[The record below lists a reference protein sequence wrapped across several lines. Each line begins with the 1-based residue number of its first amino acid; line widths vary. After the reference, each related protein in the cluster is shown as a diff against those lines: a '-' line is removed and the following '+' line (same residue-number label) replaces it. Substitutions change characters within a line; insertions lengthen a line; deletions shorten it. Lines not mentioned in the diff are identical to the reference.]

1 MEEHIKTMLP
11 LLNEKQ
17 RRLFLASLANQHGYG
32 GLKKICQIS
41 GYSPHTIIKAKH
53 ELTNNQNNNNTNNT
67 TRIRKKGGGRKKL
80 ENTQPNLPN
89 IIEEII
95 SEKTYGNP
103 ENPLRYTTKSLRNI
117 QQTLQTQHNINISFR
132 TIATKLQT
140 QGYSLQQ
147 NKKMLQIGEKHPD
160 RNIQFEHIN
169 QTAQT
174 FLKEGQPV
182 ISVDTKKK
190 ELIGNF
196 KNNGAEYCKK
206 KEPHKA
212 LDHDFP
218 IKELGKVAPYGVYD
232 VSRNLGFVNL
242 GLSHDTGEF
251 AVASILRWWQT
262 LGVHTY
268 PEALKIFITG
278 DSGGSNGSHLK
289 LWKKQLQEFANI
301 SGLEVVVSHFP
312 LGTSKWNK
320 IEHRMFCFISKN
332 WRGVPLVSVEAVVS
346 LISSTTT
353 SKGLKIV
360 CACDDRCYALG
371 TIVSDEELALLNL
384 ERDKFHGDWN
394 YTIHPK

>member
-1 MEEHIKTMLP
+1 MSHDTIG
-11 LLNEKQ
+11 NI
-17 RRLFLASLANQHGYG
+17 
-32 GLKKICQIS
+32 LKDM
-41 GYSPHTIIKAKH
+41 
-53 ELTNNQNNNNTNNT
+53 
-67 TRIRKKGGGRKKL
+67 
-80 ENTQPNLPN
+80 
-89 IIEEII
+89 
-95 SEKTYGNP
+95 
-103 ENPLRYTTKSLRNI
+103 
-117 QQTLQTQHNINISFR
+117 
-132 TIATKLQT
+132 
-140 QGYSLQQ
+140 GYSLQQ
-147 NKKMLQIGEKHPD
+147 NQKMLQTGEPHPD
-160 RNIQFEHIN
+160 RNAQFEHIN
-169 QTAQT
+169 QTASDFISQ
-174 FLKEGQPV
+174 GQPV

-196 KNNGAEYCKK
+196 KNNGAEYRKK

-212 LDHDFP
+212 FDHDFP

-242 GLSHDTGEF
+242 GLSHDTAEF

-268 PEALKIFITG
+268 PKASKIFITG
-278 DSGGSNGSHLK
+278 DSGGSNGSRLK
-289 LWKKQLQEFANI
+289 LWKKQLQEFANV
-301 SGLEVVVSHFP
+301 SGLCVVVSHFP
-312 LGTSKWNK
+312 PGTSKWNK

-332 WRGVPLVSVEAVVS
+332 WRGVPLVSVEVVVS

-384 ERDKFHGDWN
+384 ERNKFHGDWN